1 MDIVDLF
8 IQKFLPT
15 KNIKFQSVKELF
27 QSDSNKLHL
36 AHILYKEIYLPN
48 NNNIFNNIK
57 NDVNKYV
64 DLWIK
69 SGKLNSLEE
78 TNSYSINA
86 PDEQLNYYN
95 HLFITTFKNI
105 IINYDLYNFEI
116 NNNPYKHILNYRI
129 NSNSDN
135 KKYSDILPED
145 YDNLSFNNYN
155 TKFTRSSQFTKK
167 YHEIPYYEK
176 ALYKRNYDLLDMG
189 SFREKKI
196 INYNKKKY
204 NNNELY
210 NNISYLR

>member
-15 KNIKFQSVKELF
+15 KNIKFQSVKDLF
-27 QSDSNKLHL
+27 QSESNKLYL
-36 AHILYKEIYLPN
+36 ANILYKEIYLS
-48 NNNIFNNIK
+48 NNNIIFQNIK
-57 NDVNKYV
+57 NDVNKYIE
-64 DLWIK
+64 LWIS
-69 SGKLNSLEE
+69 SGKLDHLEE

-95 HLFITTFKNI
+95 NLFITTFKNI
-105 IINYDLYNFEI
+105 IINFDLYNFEK
-116 NNNPYKHILNYRI
+116 NNNPYNHILNYRI
-129 NSNSDN
+129 NSKIVN

-145 YDNLSFNNYN
+145 YENLSFNNYN

-176 ALYKRNYDLLDMG
+176 ALYKRNYDMLDMG
-189 SFREKKI
+189 SFRETKR
-196 INYNKKKY
+196 INNNTKKY